1 MFHVKNPL
9 KKKITIIFNCPLNIS
24 LNLPIYKTI
33 HHFLCNNMSHKQN
46 IYKKKSVFKILSTV
60 HLIKTEKNK
69 QIEFIYTKINSEN
82 IAKNIITLNMN
93 ELNKMCGI

>member
-1 MFHVKNPL
+1 M
-9 KKKITIIFNCPLNIS
+9 
-24 LNLPIYKTI
+24 
-33 HHFLCNNMSHKQN
+33 
-46 IYKKKSVFKILSTV
+46 
-60 HLIKTEKNK
+60 HLIKNKKTEKNK